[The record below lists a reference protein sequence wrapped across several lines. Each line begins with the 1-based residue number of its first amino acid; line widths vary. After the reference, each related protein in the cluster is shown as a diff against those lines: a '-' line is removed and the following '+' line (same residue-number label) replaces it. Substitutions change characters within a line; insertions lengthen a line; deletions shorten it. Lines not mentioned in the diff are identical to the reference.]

1 MKKINRKLNKILKK
15 IEKKNETLNGKNVLL
30 FVKLVKN
37 IWGDKHFKEY
47 IKEVEQNTW
56 HITSKMV

>member
-15 IEKKNETLNGKNVLL
+15 IEKRMKQLTEKNVLL

-37 IWGDKHFKEY
+37 IWGDKHF
-47 IKEVEQNTW
+47 
-56 HITSKMV
+56 